1 MKRIPEALVEV
12 GIVVPIISLPDKDL
26 QQFCDSQ
33 EEDILR
39 DESCQTTKE
48 FPEEDQVAVGTG
60 ILSELLT
67 CM

>member
-12 GIVVPIISLPDKDL
+12 EIVVPIISLPDKDL

-39 DESCQTTKE
+39 DESCQTTK
-48 FPEEDQVAVGTG
+48 
-60 ILSELLT
+60 
-67 CM
+67 